1 MGEHTTY
8 IDLDEVDFE
17 KIAEALKIALSRD
30 FIGEEVVKTA
40 LSEATAI
47 HIESFNLEELA
58 SLGFSITDPIG
69 QLSEWIAGK
78 LRELAS
84 WFASVVNSIVSPI
97 KSVLDNVWSAVQRIP
112 SYVIDGLKSF
122 FAQLS
127 NAISS
132 VLDTLRKIAGDL
144 GNAISSMG
152 SSILKALGDAFSA
165 LRNTLSSL
173 GDAILNTL
181 SRVLSTLQ
189 DALSTAAQSILG
201 ALNSLGEALASAIN
215 SVMDSLISIA
225 GKLGEMITAL
235 GKTIMDG
242 LKIFVETIQQGL
254 SRIIDSIRNIG
265 ESIGNAISSGIQF
278 LRDIVSTIGETIIST
293 LAQIS
298 SRIVDL
304 LGKTSELFTTAL
316 AAVRDG
322 LASTFQSLAS
332 WLWEGIKSVGES
344 VYSFFNN
351 LWTTLMEVSQRILSS
366 LSDAVSSIIDNIKS
380 GIDFIWNSLQSIAG
394 GILETLTRV
403 WTFLVDSF
411 SKLPEIFEGFFRDIA
426 NTIAGVAEGVRSGFE
441 TLGSAMAG
449 WFESAREWFTEATN
463 SLRQLGSIFTGFVNA
478 VMQLPERLRAMFEGV
493 VNFFENLWAGLQAF
507 LEDPGRW
514 ISEHILSPLWNAI
527 TTVGQAI
534 LSGLAVVGSMIVNA
548 LNTIKDAIIPIF
560 QGFALWLRDVI
571 GAIVGW
577 LIDRAKELYDAAMS
591 IGWGVVRFIT
601 DGILKIQEWTSS
613 AVKTL
618 IEPLAIRLFR
628 ALGISSPP
636 YLTIENFV
644 AAWMLSHGTLPAF
657 FLVPLISSFELRAAA
672 YVIRGMGMSLGR
684 TPLNWTIDFRPL
696 GVGTGIT
703 LDLTKA
709 LASAIIQFGNELQK
723 FGDEYMRALWRG
735 YGAWF
740 GKYFTVWWNFYFR
753 NLIPIEFPPL
763 TDISEAWL
771 RSRVAEKIP
780 EDLGAVT
787 RDIQEGMLYYL
798 KLKGYADF
806 VIRYWYSEPY
816 EFYTTLFDRFQIR
829 RTIPLGGVWKLP
841 SPTDVARMWIRD
853 VLRPPTIDPEK
864 LIANLTKVYEA
875 VGIYRDIGLLY
886 TLLAFKYPSPEHLA
900 EFYWRGIAKLLWLPS
915 TMEEPEWRKIFNIPD
930 TWKSLA
936 PYELNLRADRV
947 DILNNMISLYMRW
960 HDYFPVAWNPNF
972 PTDKAIVTELMAE
985 LPGKLDLRWLTR
997 WGIFQHLAE
1006 AGVDVM
1012 ADLKTIYASFTKLS
1026 GEETR
1031 RKEVTPEIVLDAR
1044 FLSRFLIGAKTNPL
1058 IAPLLSV
1065 AQVHAVLAPE
1075 LTLLRTGFID
1085 ALRRGYITLDV
1096 SEELMSGLIKVQF
1109 KTGYIEPSTGEFK
1122 EITYPKPVFWLPAER
1137 RLLQMRAVFD
1147 RYNML
1152 LNDLVRRAI
1161 YGIVWVAITPSE
1173 AVEAIRDIH
1182 SSLSE
1187 HLSKC
1192 VRKIS
1197 GIEWKP
1203 KLDEEYIQVWIK
1215 YATGVRTIGV
1225 RTWIRRHISRFMGW
1239 LFFRIIYGWIEPDT
1253 LDMFVDN
1260 ISKIVINNK
1269 EMKIL
1274 SDEEVVFFKTVA
1286 QQIYGIVKR
1295 ELTPSPSTLATLS
1308 EYLDINKEAIDQ
1320 ALQHYKIPQ
1329 PFDEIYR
1336 KYIQIRPIKSD
1347 YRSLLTKA
1355 RTALVKKII
1364 TEAEWKKYLERALEY
1379 GFTRREIEIIQEIA
1393 ELEEKIQESR
1403 AWSPSIL
1410 TIITISETIPRAVE
1424 LLKEYPVKPRF
1435 REIIEEYARKKPILD
1450 DIRVLINAYFRA
1462 KRYVDIPKD
1471 IEDAVKKYF
1480 TEYGLTEEEQA
1491 IRNLAIQLQELVDEA
1506 KVWIPTPSTIATI
1519 SEYVEIPEK
1528 LIDEA
1533 IARKRIP
1540 EDWANILKQYIQA
1553 RPIADE
1559 IRELV
1564 RAYYRA
1570 KRYAALVGE
1579 EIPKELEDKVKAY
1592 FSSYGVKQVE
1602 MEVRDLVVSL
1612 EVLIEEFR
1620 EELRTRVP
1628 SPIQLATLSEYV
1640 YIPPE
1645 LVEVVL
1651 EKHRIDQRFRE
1662 IFSSYINVRPI
1673 IDEARI
1679 AINAYYRA
1687 VRYSEVYG
1695 ITIPKEIDDA
1705 IKNLMQT
1712 INMTQEERSIREL
1725 AARIEAMID
1734 LWRLESREYLP
1745 TPATIATI
1753 SEYVE
1758 LPPDLIYQALEKRRI
1773 PLEWRDLWI
1782 KYIQTR
1788 PIADDARVLMTAYY
1802 RAVRASK
1809 FYGVSIPED
1818 LATKALEYMNKAGVT
1833 QEELA
1838 IRDLAAEFEVFVEEL
1853 RRGETIPTL
1862 GALATMSEYIEI
1874 PSEYILSILSKRRIE
1889 ATYRELWL
1897 KYLEARTIATEVNR
1911 VVSAFTTL
1919 YTRFAVQ
1926 SELVDTIRQLMSR
1939 GGWTSK
1945 EIEVFDLELY
1955 VRKLYRT
1962 LTLLIPT
1969 IRQFIFD
1976 ATYLPNYESL
1986 LEDLFNTYAISI
1998 REFQKQLEYYKKLIK
2013 NRRMWRHFAWY
2024 RTQVTYAY
2032 MYRAITE
2039 DQAREALKKFVD
2051 MGLIDNDELNII
2063 IEGMKLR
2070 AAGYLAYRTRRY

>member
-1 MGEHTTY
+1 MEKHTTY

-17 KIAEALKIALSRD
+17 KISEALKIALSRD

-47 HIESFNLEELA
+47 HIESFKLEELA

-78 LRELAS
+78 LRELAA

-144 GNAISSMG
+144 GNAISSIG
-152 SSILKALGDAFSA
+152 SSILKAIGDAFSA
-165 LRNTLSSL
+165 LRNTLGSL
-173 GDAILNTL
+173 GDAIQNTL

-201 ALNSLGEALASAIN
+201 VLNSLREALASAIN
-215 SVMDSLISIA
+215 SVMDALRSIA

-265 ESIGNAISSGIQF
+265 ES
-278 LRDIVSTIGETIIST
+278 L
-293 LAQIS
+293 
-298 SRIVDL
+298 
-304 LGKTSELFTTAL
+304 SELFTTAL

-366 LSDAVSSIIDNIKS
+366 LSDAVSSIIDNIKY
-380 GIDFIWNSLQSIAG
+380 GLDFIWNSLQSIAG
-394 GILETLTRV
+394 GILDTLTRV

-411 SKLPEIFEGFFRDIA
+411 SKLPEVFEGFFRDIA

-441 TLGSAMAG
+441 TLGSAIVG
-449 WFESAREWFTEATN
+449 WFESAREWFTEVTN

-478 VMQLPERLRAMFEGV
+478 VIQLPERLRAMFEGV
-493 VNFFENLWAGLQAF
+493 ASFFENLWAGLQAF

-514 ISEHILSPLWNAI
+514 ISEHILSPLWSAI

-534 LSGLAVVGSMIVNA
+534 LSSLAAVGSMIVNA
-548 LNTIKDAIIPIF
+548 LNTIKDSIIPIF

-577 LIDRAKELYDAAMS
+577 LIDRTQELYDTAMS

-618 IEPLAIRLFR
+618 IEPLAIRLFTD
-628 ALGISSPP
+628 LGISSPP
-636 YLTIENFV
+636 YLTTENFV
-644 AAWMLSHGTLPAF
+644 AAWMLSHSTLPAF

-672 YVIRGMGMSLGR
+672 YVIRGMGMSLAR
-684 TPLNWTIDFRPL
+684 TPLDWTIDFRPL
-696 GVGTGIT
+696 GVGTAVT

-735 YGAWF
+735 YGQWF
-740 GKYFTVWWNFYFR
+740 GRYVTVWWNYYFR
-753 NLIPIEFPPL
+753 NLIPVEFPAL

-771 RSRVAEKIP
+771 RSRVAERIP
-780 EDLGAVT
+780 TDLGTVA

-798 KLKGYADF
+798 KLRGYADF
-806 VIRYWYSEPY
+806 VIRYWYSEPD
-816 EFYTTLFDRFQIR
+816 EFYTTLFDRFQIE
-829 RTIPLGGVWKLP
+829 RTIPLSGVWKLP

-853 VLRPPTIDPEK
+853 VLRPPAIAPEK
-864 LIANLTKVYEA
+864 LIANLTKIYEA

-886 TLLAFKYPSPEHLA
+886 TLLAFRYPSPGDLA

-915 TMEEPEWRKIFNIPD
+915 SMEEPEWRKIFNIPD

-936 PYELNLRADRV
+936 PYELNLRAERA

-985 LPGKLDLRWLTR
+985 LPGRLDLRWLTR

-1012 ADLKTIYASFTKLS
+1012 ADLKTIYALFAKLT

-1044 FLSRFLIGAKTNPL
+1044 FLSRFLIAVRTNPL

-1065 AQVHAVLAPE
+1065 AQVHAALASE

-1085 ALRRGYITLDV
+1085 ALRRGYITLDI

-1109 KTGYIEPSTGEFK
+1109 KTGYIDISTGEFK

-1137 RLLQMRAVFD
+1137 RLLQMRAAFD

-1215 YATGVRTIGV
+1215 YAAGVRTIGV

-1253 LDMFVDN
+1253 LDKFVDN
-1260 ISKIVINNK
+1260 ISKIVINSK
-1269 EMKIL
+1269 EIKIL

-1286 QQIYGIVKR
+1286 QQVYGIVKR

-1308 EYLDINKEAIDQ
+1308 EYLDISKEAIDQ
-1320 ALQHYKIPQ
+1320 VLQHYKIPQ

-1347 YRSLLTKA
+1347 YKNLLTKA

-1379 GFTRREIEIIQEIA
+1379 GFTSREIEIIREIA

-1424 LLKEYPVKPRF
+1424 LLKEYPIKPLF
-1435 REIIEEYARKKPILD
+1435 REIIEEYARKKPLLD

-1491 IRNLAIQLQELVDEA
+1491 IRNLAIQLQELADEA

-1553 RPIADE
+1553 RPLADE

-1579 EIPKELEDKVKAY
+1579 EIPKGIEDKVKAY
-1592 FSSYGVKQVE
+1592 FSRYGVKQVE

-1628 SPIQLATLSEYV
+1628 SPMQLATLSEYV

-1645 LVEVVL
+1645 LVEVAL
-1651 EKHRIDQRFRE
+1651 EKHRIDQRFRQ
-1662 IFSSYINVRPI
+1662 IFLSYINVRPI

-1712 INMTQEERSIREL
+1712 INMTQEERRIREL

-1745 TPATIATI
+1745 TPTTIATI

-1758 LPPDLIYQALEKRRI
+1758 LPPDLISQALEKRRI

-1788 PIADDARVLMTAYY
+1788 PIADDARVLTTAYY

-1986 LEDLFNTYAISI
+1986 LEDLFNIYAISL

-2013 NRRMWRHFAWY
+2013 NRRIWRHFAWY

-2032 MYRAITE
+2032 MYGAINE
-2039 DQAREALKKFVD
+2039 DQARAVLKKFVD
-2051 MGLIDNDELNII
+2051 MGLIDDDELNII
-2063 IEGMKLR
+2063 IEGMKIR